1 MFEPYRNRV
10 IKGIAFV
17 MALLI
22 VASHIFLS
30 DTAAAAGKGDSGETA
45 FLSENYSDVYL
56 ETHTGV
62 MVAAE
67 AEAAANSDN

>member
-30 DTAAAAGKGDSGETA
+30 DTAAAGTGDSGETA

>member
-22 VASHIFLS
+22 VASHI
-30 DTAAAAGKGDSGETA
+30 
-45 FLSENYSDVYL
+45 ENYSDVYL